1 MFEILFINLLGKL
14 EILLHTFFLFF
25 LFLLF
30 SMQVLNWIDYIS
42 SDKDSCMF
50 SFCLKEAFNKSYSK
64 GRNVIIIFV
73 VVAVGVKP
81 IIVIIERGH
90 FPYS

>member
-1 MFEILFINLLGKL
+1 
-14 EILLHTFFLFF
+14 
-25 LFLLF
+25 
-30 SMQVLNWIDYIS
+30 
-42 SDKDSCMF
+42 MF

-90 FPYS
+90 FSYS